1 MSDDEDA
8 IRRELMGDETDAA
21 EPAPKTRRRRAAV
34 AAAGEAAPEE
44 PVAEEAVVEEE
55 RLHPVL
61 SNAEV
66 LEIRAAAARK
76 LEEERHK
83 AAKKQLEAETLA
95 ELRRDANLLTGDGIK
110 DEIVTV
116 TMDLAEHSACV
127 NLDGRQYWHGQS
139 YDVPRHV
146 SDTLRDIQARGWKHQ
161 DEVDGK
167 NLEAQHRA
175 NRQFQSI
182 RKGAPGGKTM
192 SGSTGAVH

>member
-1 MSDDEDA
+1 MTSPTLPS
-8 IRRELMGDETDAA
+8 RR
-21 EPAPKTRRRRAAV
+21 PRRAV
-34 AAAGEAAPEE
+34 AAP
-44 PVAEEAVVEEE
+44 PSKPRRRSLSRRRPSSREE

-146 SDTLRDIQARGWKHQ
+146 ADTLRDIQARGWKHQ